1 MKKLFSWPA
10 TFNPKGLFTWFDKHF
25 LQLGVG
31 FLLFFI
37 PLYPKFPL
45 IDIKQTW
52 VYIRVEDFLVAMV
65 IGVWLIQLL
74 RKKVSFKTSLTVPI
88 FVYWV
93 IGGLSVLNALFILR
107 SQLAHFFPLL
117 SILHYVRRIEYMA
130 LFFVAASTIKDIKI
144 VKKYLWVIG
153 LMLLGVCLYG
163 FGQKFLG
170 FPAFLTMNEEF
181 AKGLPLYLPSTARM
195 TSTFA
200 GHYDL
205 AAFLILMI
213 AFWGSLIFGFKNL
226 IAKLATFVL
235 IFMAF
240 ILLLFTASRIS
251 FMVYLVSIS
260 FVLFLQHK
268 KWLILPVIVVSIF
281 LSQKVAVSSQ
291 RFAKTFRIQQVVY
304 DTKTGKAIATV
315 EDFFANITPTPTPV
329 IITKKLV
336 PAPAVPVVPAGTV
349 AEKPE
354 ENLPLGSGFFNIEG
368 LTKEEAI
375 AQLIKRP
382 IFISRLQTATL
393 SAEIATE
400 SGEFLIKRAIV
411 YDISFTTRF
420 QAEWPNA
427 IQAFKR
433 NIILGSGYSSIT
445 LATDNDYLRLLGETG
460 LMGFFSFLGI
470 LAVFS
475 LLVKQGLR
483 EINDGFTKS
492 LLIGTLAGILG
503 LMLNAILIDV
513 FEASKVAYTF
523 WLILGIVVGLVK
535 LALPKKENLSKEA
548 IDVVKHPLFTM
559 ALLIVITPFVYLSS
573 LRNYFVGD
581 DFTWLRWSFSS
592 GMAEIPKFF
601 VSAQGFFYRPLIK
614 AYFLLVNPFFGL
626 QSYGYHLTSVLLH
639 LGGAL
644 GALILAYLITKRK
657 LIAFL
662 TGLFFLIHPVNSE
675 SVLWV
680 SSVGHLFAGFFYIWG
695 FIGYIYW
702 RQSTAK
708 IKNVFLIL
716 PIVAFILGLFSHELV
731 VTFPLMLV
739 LYDLIFSNIPK
750 LQWLKKA
757 VVYLPFWIIL
767 GGYYYLRN
775 IVAGAHGLS
784 GDYNY
789 NLKNLPFNIVGN
801 LFGYLGELIVG
812 LRFVP
817 IYDWSRTFLRLHKLI
832 ALAVISLISFV
843 VFKIIKKFDHKNIKI
858 DKNFKLIIFACGWLV
873 ISLLPFIGLGN
884 IAERYLHTAQF
895 GFFLVL
901 TFMMVKVFDRIKVK
915 NTALGLVVLLIITL
929 ILSGFYL
936 TDLEKAKKDWF
947 QAGEIANKI
956 LLTLPSNYAEF
967 VPETNL
973 YFVNL
978 PLRIN
983 RAWIFPVGLKDG
995 IWFIYRDDSLR
1006 IYLKNNLDDT
1016 LDLVEGNPYTNHVF
1030 LYDKGELVEVRR

>member
-1 MKKLFSWPA
+1 MHKLLNW
-10 TFNPKGLFTWFDKHF
+10 LDRH
-25 LQLGVG
+25 LIQLGVG

-45 IDIKQTW
+45 IDIKNTW
-52 VYIRVEDFLVAMV
+52 VYIRIEDFFVALV
-65 IGVWLIQLL
+65 IGIWLTQLL
-74 RKKVSFKTSLTVPI
+74 RKKVSFKTPLTVPI
-88 FVYWV
+88 FVYWA

-107 SQLAHFFPLL
+107 TQLAHFFPLL
-117 SILHYVRRIEYMA
+117 SILHYLRRIEYMA

-144 VKKYLWVIG
+144 VRRYLWVIG
-153 LMLLGVCLYG
+153 VMLLGVCLYG

-213 AFWGSLIFGFKNL
+213 AFWGSLVFGFKNL
-226 IAKLATFVL
+226 VAKLATFIL

-268 KWLILPVIVVSIF
+268 KWLILPVIIASIF
-281 LSQKVAVSSQ
+281 LSQKVTSSSE

-304 DTKTGKAIATV
+304 DTKTGRAIATV
-315 EDFFANITPTPTPV
+315 EDFFANLTPTPTPV
-329 IITKKLV
+329 IVARRPLI
-336 PAPAVPVVPAGTV
+336 PPPPVPVVPAGT
-349 AEKPE
+349 EKPE
-354 ENLPLGSGFFNIEG
+354 ENLPLGSGFFNIES

-460 LMGFFSFLGI
+460 LLGFFSFLGI

-492 LLIGTLAGILG
+492 LLVGTLAGILG

-523 WLILGIVVGLVK
+523 WLILGIMVGLVR
-535 LALPKKENLSKEA
+535 LVLPRKENLVKEA
-548 IDVVKHPLFTM
+548 VEVVKHPLFTM
-559 ALLIVITPFVYLSS
+559 ALLVIITPFVYVSG

-614 AYFLLVNPFFGL
+614 TYFLLVNPFFGL
-626 QSYGYHLTSVLLH
+626 QSYGYHFTSVLLH

-644 GALILAYLITKRK
+644 GALILAYLVTKRK

-695 FIGYIYW
+695 LVAFVYW
-702 RQSTAK
+702 RQSAAK

-716 PIVAFILGLFSHELV
+716 PIMAFILGLFSHELV
-731 VTFPLMLV
+731 VTFPLILII
-739 LYDLIFSNIPK
+739 YDLIFSHMDKK
-750 LQWLKKA
+750 LWLKKA

-775 IVAGAHGLS
+775 IIAGAHGLS

-789 NLKNLPFNIVGN
+789 NLKNLPFNFVGN
-801 LFGYLGELIVG
+801 LFGYLGELVIG
-812 LRFVP
+812 LRFIP
-817 IYDWSRTFLRLHKLI
+817 IYDWSRTFLRSHKPI
-832 ALAVISLISFV
+832 ALGALTVPVVILIQLRK
-843 VFKIIKKFDHKNIKI
+843 KI
-858 DKNFKLIIFACGWLV
+858 NFKNLDISSELKIIIFAFGWLA
-873 ISLLPFIGLGN
+873 IALLPFIGLGN
-884 IAERYLHTAQF
+884 IAERYLHLAQF
-895 GFFLVL
+895 GFFLAL
-901 TFMMVKVFDRIKVK
+901 TFLMVKLFDRIKAK
-915 NTALGLVVLLIITL
+915 NLAVGLSTLVIITL

-936 TDLEKAKKDWF
+936 TEMEGAKKDWF

-956 LLTLPSNYAEF
+956 LLTLPSNYGEIASD
-967 VPETNL
+967 TSL

-978 PLRIN
+978 PLRVN
-983 RAWIFPVGLKDG
+983 RAWVFPVGLKDG

-1006 IYLKNNLDDT
+1006 IYQKNNLDDT
-1016 LDLVEGNPYTNHVF
+1016 LDLVEGRAADTHVF